1 MAPAPDLDWY
11 ACRLYLSPHVKDSKH
26 TIDTEWSLDDAW
38 EMHEALDVL
47 EDMSN
52 LGAQFD
58 ELNRPK
64 G

>member
-1 MAPAPDLDWY
+1 M
-11 ACRLYLSPHVKDSKH
+11 YLSPHVKDGKH
-26 TIDTEWSLDDAW
+26 VIDTEWSLDDAG

-58 ELNRPK
+58 DLNRPK
-64 G
+64 K